1 MRKMIGVLIVVAGV
15 STVSLSAAAVL
26 WGLDKAELIDMDK
39 LRAYPCYQLHGC

>member
-15 STVSLSAAAVL
+15 STVSLSAAVML

-39 LRAYPCYQLHGC
+39 LNAYPCHQLQAC